1 MLHIFAILFENMLSF
16 SVQVLSPFPEN
27 SHKGLLVQGVQ
38 MLLGLDMKAINGT
51 GSVLFAT
58 YPVNNKVGSL
68 HSSGFEYHAFRKASV
83 LYA

>member
-1 MLHIFAILFENMLSF
+1 
-16 SVQVLSPFPEN
+16 
-27 SHKGLLVQGVQ
+27 

-58 YPVNNKVGSL
+58 YSVNNKVGSL
-68 HSSGFEYHAFRKASV
+68 HSSGLEYHAFRKASV